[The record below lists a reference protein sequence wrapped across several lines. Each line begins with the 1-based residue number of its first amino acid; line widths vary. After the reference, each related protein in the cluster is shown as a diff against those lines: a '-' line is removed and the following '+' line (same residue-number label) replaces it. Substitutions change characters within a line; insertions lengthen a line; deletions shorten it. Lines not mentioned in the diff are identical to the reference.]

1 MDENVI
7 CTFLV
12 VGDMHL
18 KTNNVKETKILMDGI
33 FENISEYEP
42 NVIVFLGDTL
52 DSFERIQMT
61 LQTTAMKFFKECA
74 SIIYKNS
81 NFSPEIYLLIGNH
94 DRKHNQVFLTENH
107 PFYGLKGTMK
117 NLNIVDH
124 PKDLYVGGKRI
135 VFCPY
140 VPEDRFM
147 EALDK
152 LKKPIKDKHI
162 DILFAHQDFD
172 KIKIGK
178 EVKLVIS
185 GHIHDMK
192 KDGKVFYPGT
202 PYQHNF
208 GESTNKGIYIF
219 ELVDNGSLNKCKIP
233 LNIPIKKTIEVT
245 EEELEELDTTKLKN
259 TRVILK
265 GSVVNKKRI
274 EELKEKG
281 NKLVVIKDVYKTD
294 MKNFDDIINDLMKND
309 LKLQEIFKSL

>member
-1 MDENVI
+1 MGENVI

-18 KTNNVKETKILMDGI
+18 KTNNVKETKILMDGV
-33 FENISEYEP
+33 FENINEYQP

-52 DSFERIQMT
+52 DSFERIQMS
-61 LQTTAMKFFKECA
+61 LLTTAMKFFKECA
-74 SIIYKNS
+74 STVYSN
-81 NFSPEIYLLIGNH
+81 NFSPEVYVIIGNH
-94 DRKHNQVFLTENH
+94 DRKHNQVFLTDNH
-107 PFYGLKGTMK
+107 PFYGLKGMMK
-117 NLNIVDH
+117 NLNIVDQ

-140 VPEDRFM
+140 VPEDRFI
-147 EALDK
+147 EALGK
-152 LKKPIKDKHI
+152 LKKPIKDKSI

-172 KIKIGK
+172 KIKTGK
-178 EVKLVIS
+178 EIKLIIS
-185 GHIHDMK
+185 GHIHESK

-208 GESTNKGIYIF
+208 GESPDKGIYIF
-219 ELVDNGSLNKCKIP
+219 ELIDNGSLNKCKLS

-245 EEELEELDTTKLKN
+245 EEELEDLDTSKLKN

-265 GSVVNKKRI
+265 GSVINKKTI

-281 NKLVVIKDVYKTD
+281 NKLVVIKDVYKSD
-294 MKNFDDIINDLMKND
+294 IKNFDDIMQDMMKD
-309 LKLQEIFKSL
+309 HPKLQQIFKTL